1 MTIEQIAEIR
11 QKIDKID
18 EQIIDNLAKRT
29 KLARELAP
37 YKNQLRDLYRE
48 EEILNR
54 LKYQASINDLD
65 TKLVEVIYN
74 LFFNNS
80 IMAIKKI
87 KKDADNL

>member
-29 KLARELAP
+29 KLAKELAT
-37 YKNQLRDLYRE
+37 YKNQLRDLHRE
-48 EEILNR
+48 EDILNR
-54 LKYQASINDLD
+54 VKYQASINGLD
-65 TKLVEVIYN
+65 TKLVETIYH

-80 IMAIKKI
+80 VIIMKKE
-87 KKDADNL
+87 KQNDQSL